1 MTVIQQALFGYSNGH
16 HLLSSSI
23 DFDSSEL
30 KILEPLSDFSGN
42 ILPEEFDGYIMG
54 YNLKSKNCYV
64 LSKTWYA
71 NEMQRPG
78 CVWTQIL
85 LFPYDLKEAQL
96 RNIDFEKCF
105 ERPNTNDIN
114 WKEKY
119 TKPIVFETGS
129 NFLVNDSD
137 NTEDIFSYNLLSL
150 LLKNSTPIVITE
162 KQCEIYNIAFYNLIK
177 TFGFGFF
184 DDISFCTGSF
194 VNRKYNGNYFSIQIV
209 PQNLSKSNWRVKE
222 KNRIINREEVSNS
235 LLLND
240 FNYEKSNIY
249 HAKEFILSLDDVKL
263 TRKTLNFGLLY
274 TKNFISNVDFTI
286 KSIMNSAK
294 QYFDDLKTIQNIAEK
309 TFYSLFFNKE
319 IDENKFLD
327 FCSTDIDIKDWE
339 SKIIEQDLPQF
350 INYLLNRDDLI
361 IYRVCEDLLK
371 VEVNRLGEETL
382 KSIAL
387 SFIPDNLDYFI
398 NNSYGTID
406 TFVSLNWKLAL
417 NEKVWKQTY
426 DVQCDVLKTIKA
438 KVDGSYNEDLIVS
451 KNLLF
456 TIFNTSEEPIVDRIY
471 NTFGKDSIRVFFEWA
486 NGTSDMK
493 KIKNWVPICKY
504 DFVSTISEVTNIHSA
519 EVFSMVINTIDPY
532 DKDAQMISVK
542 TWNQLFVE
550 YCKEP
555 SNHKC
560 DKLFAQFILPI
571 ILQSEK
577 IFPEEIISYAFTT
590 VHKLLAEDKIEYN
603 KWEKLALLLPEV
615 AWHKRWDKCK
625 RLRKAAKLMNYKVE
639 FKY

>member
-23 DFDSSEL
+23 EFDSTEL

-42 ILPEEFDGYIMG
+42 ILPEDFDGYIMG
-54 YNLKSKNCYV
+54 YNLRSKNCYV

-71 NEMQRPG
+71 KEMQRPG

-85 LFPYDLKEAQL
+85 LFPYDLEEAQL

-105 ERPNTNDIN
+105 ERPNINDTN

-119 TKPIVFETGS
+119 TKPIVFKNEHS
-129 NFLVNDSD
+129 FLVNDSD

-150 LLKNSTPIVITE
+150 LLKDSTPIVITE

-222 KNRIINREEVSNS
+222 KNRIINREEVFNS

-263 TRKTLNFGLLY
+263 TRKTLNFGLSY

-294 QYFDDLKTIQNIAEK
+294 QCFDDLKTIQNIAEK

-319 IDENKFLD
+319 IDKNKFLD

-339 SKIIEQDLPQF
+339 AKIIEQDLPQF
-350 INYLLNRDDLI
+350 INHLLNRDDLI

-406 TFVSLNWKLAL
+406 TFISLNWKLAL

-426 DVQCDVLKTIKA
+426 DVQCDVLKTIKT
-438 KVDGSYNEDLIVS
+438 KVDGSCNEDLIVS

-456 TIFNTSEEPIVDRIY
+456 TIFNTSEESIVDRIY
-471 NTFGKDSIRVFFEWA
+471 YTFGKDSIRVFFEWA

-504 DFVSTISEVTNIHSA
+504 DFVSTISEVTNIHST

-550 YCKEP
+550 YCKET

-590 VHKLLAEDKIEYN
+590 VHKLLAEDKMEYN

-625 RLRKAAKLMNYKVE
+625 RLRKAAKLMNYKME